1 MNESCYRLGE
11 FVKAFWEAIGDSFGG
26 GRKRR
31 KFLLVFIGVLCKNGS
46 VVWLSLDFLFCTE
59 DDVMKANS
67 FFSRSLAPGLVLA
80 SILLLSGASAFAA
93 DKINLIYT
101 ARVMS
106 QAYPWMAQDLGLFKK
121 YDLDVPVVFVTPGAP
136 SVAAILSG
144 DSEIAVIG
152 AASITRPWVQGN
164 KDPVFVGEIKSL
176 LTHSIIAKPD
186 IKRPEQLKG
195 KRIGVSRIGSNP
207 HYFAVQAL
215 RHFGIDSREVSYI
228 QAGGAPE
235 TLAALVAQGIDAA
248 VLTVPTDAQAL
259 KLGYHYVVYG
269 PDLKI
274 AYAATTLITRRSIIA
289 KRGPVIGRFMRAMAE
304 AAKIMHTDK
313 DLTFKILGKYLRID
327 DRTLLDASYN
337 VEIKALEPRLAL
349 KHEGIQSTLDEIAP
363 TEPRAKTVKPQ
374 EMIDTRYLDEME
386 KSGFF
391 DQIWGGKR

>member
-1 MNESCYRLGE
+1 MKAKRFYPTLRASCL
-11 FVKAFWEAIGDSFGG
+11 FLAAM
-26 GRKRR
+26 
-31 KFLLVFIGVLCKNGS
+31 LLVLPE
-46 VVWLSLDFLFCTE
+46 T
-59 DDVMKANS
+59 
-67 FFSRSLAPGLVLA
+67 RSL
-80 SILLLSGASAFAA
+80 AA

-106 QAYPWMAQDLGLFKK
+106 QAYPWIAQEAGLFKK

-144 DSEIAVIG
+144 DSEVAVIG
-152 AASITRPWVQGN
+152 AASISRPFVQGN
-164 KDPVFVGEIKSL
+164 KDPVVIGGVKSL
-176 LTHSIIAKPD
+176 LTHSILAKAD
-186 IKRPEQLKG
+186 IKSPDQLKG

-259 KLGYHYVVYG
+259 KLGYHYVIYG

-274 AYAATTLITRRSIIA
+274 AYAATTLTTRRSIIA

-304 AAKIMHTDK
+304 AAKIMHADK
-313 DLTFKILGKYLRID
+313 EQTFKILGKYLRID
-327 DRTLLDASYN
+327 DRKLLEASYN

-349 KHEGIQSTLDEIAP
+349 KPEGIQSTLDEIAP
-363 TEPRAKTVKPQ
+363 TDPRAKSVKPQ
-374 EMIDTRYLDEME
+374 EMIDLRYLDEME
-386 KSGFF
+386 KSGFIE
-391 DQIWGGKR
+391 QLWSGKK

>member
-1 MNESCYRLGE
+1 MRR
-11 FVKAFWEAIGDSFGG
+11 DS
-26 GRKRR
+26 GRSYLRA
-31 KFLLVFIGVLCKNGS
+31 S
-46 VVWLSLDFLFCTE
+46 Y
-59 DDVMKANS
+59 
-67 FFSRSLAPGLVLA
+67 LVLI
-80 SILLLSGASAFAA
+80 SVLLLPFAAGAA
-93 DKINLIYT
+93 DKINMIYT

-106 QAYPWMAQDLGLFKK
+106 QAYPWIAQELGLFKK

-144 DSEIAVIG
+144 DSEVAVIG

-164 KDPVFVGEIKSL
+164 KDPVFVGGIKSL

-186 IKRPEQLKG
+186 IKRPEDLKG

-274 AYAATTLITRRSIIA
+274 AYAATTFVTRHTLIA

-313 DLTFKILGKYLRID
+313 QQTFKVLQKYLRID
-327 DRTLLDASYN
+327 DRKLLEASYN

-349 KHEGIQSTLDEIAP
+349 KLEGIQSTLDEIAP
-363 TEPRAKTVKPQ
+363 TELRAKSVKPQ
-374 EMIDTRYLDEME
+374 DMVDMRYLDEME

-391 DQIWGGKR
+391 EQLWAGKK

>member
-1 MNESCYRLGE
+1 MRKSSLSTFPWRSCL
-11 FVKAFWEAIGDSFGG
+11 
-26 GRKRR
+26 
-31 KFLLVFIGVLCKNGS
+31 
-46 VVWLSLDFLFCTE
+46 
-59 DDVMKANS
+59 
-67 FFSRSLAPGLVLA
+67 
-80 SILLLSGASAFAA
+80 LLLSVLLLPTARLLAA
-93 DKINLIYT
+93 DKLTLIYT

-106 QAYPWMAQDLGLFKK
+106 QSYPWIAHEAGLLKK
-121 YDLDVPVVFVTPGAP
+121 YDLDVPLVFVTPGAP
-136 SVAAILSG
+136 AVATILSG
-144 DSEIAVIG
+144 DSEVIQQG
-152 AASITRPWVQGN
+152 AATLIRPFVQGN
-164 KDPVFVGEIKSL
+164 KDLVFIGGIKSL

-215 RHFGIDSREVSYI
+215 RQFGIESREVSYI

-259 KLGYHYVVYG
+259 KLGYHYVIYG

-274 AYAATTLITRRSIIA
+274 AYAATTLNSRRSILA
-289 KRGPVIGRFMRAMAE
+289 KRGPVIARFMRAMAE

-313 DLTFKILGKYLRID
+313 EYVYKVLGKYLRID
-327 DRTLLDASYN
+327 DRGLLEASYN
-337 VEIKALEPRLAL
+337 VEIKALEPRLAM
-349 KHEGIQSTLDEIAP
+349 KPEGFQSTLDEIAP
-363 TEPRAKTVKPQ
+363 TDPRAKTVKPQ

-391 DQIWGGKR
+391 EQLWGGKR

>member
-1 MNESCYRLGE
+1 MKAKRFYSTLRASCLCL
-11 FVKAFWEAIGDSFGG
+11 AAM
-26 GRKRR
+26 
-31 KFLLVFIGVLCKNGS
+31 LLVLPE
-46 VVWLSLDFLFCTE
+46 T
-59 DDVMKANS
+59 
-67 FFSRSLAPGLVLA
+67 RSL
-80 SILLLSGASAFAA
+80 AA

-106 QAYPWMAQDLGLFKK
+106 QAYPWIAQEAGLFKK

-144 DSEIAVIG
+144 DSEVAVIG
-152 AASITRPWVQGN
+152 AASITRPFVQGN
-164 KDPVFVGEIKSL
+164 KDPVIIGGVKSL

-186 IKRPEQLKG
+186 IKSPDQLKG

-274 AYAATTLITRRSIIA
+274 AYAATTLTTRRSIIA

-304 AAKIMHTDK
+304 AAKIMHADK
-313 DLTFKILGKYLRID
+313 EQTFKILGKYLRID
-327 DRTLLDASYN
+327 DRKLLEASYN

-349 KHEGIQSTLDEIAP
+349 KLEGIQSTLDEIAP
-363 TEPRAKTVKPQ
+363 IEPRAKSVKPQ
-374 EMIDTRYLDEME
+374 EMIDLRYLDEME
-386 KSGFF
+386 KSGFME
-391 DQIWGGKR
+391 QLWSGKK

>member
-1 MNESCYRLGE
+1 
-11 FVKAFWEAIGDSFGG
+11 
-26 GRKRR
+26 
-31 KFLLVFIGVLCKNGS
+31 
-46 VVWLSLDFLFCTE
+46 
-59 DDVMKANS
+59 MKANS
-67 FFSRSLAPGLVLA
+67 FSPRSLAPGLVLA
-80 SILLLSGASAFAA
+80 AILLLPGAPAFPA

-121 YDLDVPVVFVTPGAP
+121 YDLDVAVVFVTPGAP
-136 SVAAILSG
+136 AVAAILSG
-144 DSEIAVIG
+144 DSEVAVIG
-152 AASITRPWVQGN
+152 AAGITRPFVQGN
-164 KDPVFVGEIKSL
+164 KDPVFIGGIKSL

-215 RHFGIDSREVSYI
+215 RHFGIESREVSYI

-274 AYAATTLITRRSIIA
+274 AYAATTFNTRRSIIA

-304 AAKIMHTDK
+304 TAKIMHTDK

-327 DRTLLDASYN
+327 DRALLDASYN